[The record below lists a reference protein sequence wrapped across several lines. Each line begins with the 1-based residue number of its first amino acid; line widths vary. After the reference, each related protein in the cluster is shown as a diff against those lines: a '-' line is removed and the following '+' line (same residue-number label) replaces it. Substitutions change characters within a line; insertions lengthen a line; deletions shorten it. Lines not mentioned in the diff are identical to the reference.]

1 MRTLALSTKR
11 LPAVMGISLAAFA
24 MSCSAPADRTE
35 GQAQSDLCEARLA
48 TFDTLDFDVFSNQEW
63 DRLSE
68 SHAQD
73 IVVTWPDGR
82 ETSGIDAHIEDLRAM
97 FVYAPNTSIKEHPVR
112 VCSGDY
118 TAVTGV
124 MTGTFSQPMPTADGN
139 TIPPTGKSFRLTMAT
154 IAHWEGTTMDHEWL
168 FWDNHE
174 FMWQIGLIE

>member
-1 MRTLALSTKR
+1 
-11 LPAVMGISLAAFA
+11 MGISLAAFA

-97 FVYAPNTSIKEHPVR
+97 FVYAPNTSLKEHPVR